1 MKQIQKNIS
10 LVTLS
15 VFYLFALFLP
25 YLRPIHPIIAVSG
38 KIKDSVERHNNTTV
52 FNHLLFH
59 VGALSIFIALFIL
72 YFVMRNR
79 TKKLSYI
86 IGGALALSAF
96 YLGGGYLFEN
106 LSQGLL
112 GFEVIKLMFS
122 DMLYWGYY
130 VFAIVNLLL
139 IAWIIRDI
147 TRNRRNHALR

>member
-15 VFYLFALFLP
+15 VLYLFALFLP

-38 KIKDSVERHNNTTV
+38 KISLGIERHNNTTV

-59 VGALSIFIALFIL
+59 GVALGIFIALFVL
-72 YFVMRNR
+72 YFVVRNR

-96 YLGGGYLFEN
+96 YLGGGYLFKN
-106 LSQGLL
+106 LSEGLVGL
-112 GFEVIKLMFS
+112 EVIKFMLS

-130 VFAIVNLLL
+130 VFAVVNIFL

-147 TRNRRNHALR
+147 TRNRRNYALR